1 MLILAS
7 QSPRRRDLLSM
18 LGLEFTVVT
27 ADIDETM
34 DETLSV
40 EDAVAEVC
48 KRKAEAVAIQ
58 HPHDTIISADTIVV
72 VDGKVLGKPRNED
85 HAKEMLRSLSG
96 RSHTVMTAF
105 CLWEKGK
112 AVTHV
117 EQTHLRF
124 KPLSEE
130 EIAAYVATGSPM
142 DKAGAYGIQDQASI
156 FVEALEGD
164 YYNVMGLPVCA
175 LVKALR
181 KNGIEVLG
189 STEV

>member
-34 DETLSV
+34 DENLSV
-40 EDAVAEVC
+40 EEAVAEVC
-48 KRKAEAVAIQ
+48 KRKAEAVAALY
-58 HPHDTIISADTIVV
+58 PHDTIISADTIVV
-72 VDGKVLGKPRNED
+72 VDGKVLGKPLTED

-105 CLWEKGK
+105 CLWEKGR

-124 KPLSEE
+124 KPLSNE
-130 EIAAYVATGSPM
+130 EIDAYVATGSPM

-181 KNGIEVLG
+181 KNGIAVLG
-189 STEV
+189 TIKE